1 MIEAE
6 AYLESIRALD
16 ARIQMKIRQIQSLR
30 DSLTSI
36 YVSTDSERVSH
47 TPNVDLMADTVA
59 TIIRIENEIDKQTSE
74 LFDKKQRI
82 ICLLDRLKAE
92 SANVL
97 SGYYIEGKSTKELSN
112 SLFMTR
118 RQVQRKINKAIEE
131 FQTVLN
137 YPDKQQRNDDDNCPV
152 CHNFRWL

>member
-82 ICLLDRLKAE
+82 ICLLDRLKVE

-137 YPDKQQRNDDDNCPV
+137 YPDKQQRND
-152 CHNFRWL
+152 

>member
-137 YPDKQQRNDDDNCPV
+137 YPDKQQRND
-152 CHNFRWL
+152 

>member
-82 ICLLDRLKAE
+82 IGLLDRLKAE

-137 YPDKQQRNDDDNCPV
+137 YPDKQQRND
-152 CHNFRWL
+152 

>member
-74 LFDKKQRI
+74 LFDKKQRT

-137 YPDKQQRNDDDNCPV
+137 YPDKQQRND
-152 CHNFRWL
+152 

>member
-137 YPDKQQRNDDDNCPV
+137 YPDKQQRHD
-152 CHNFRWL
+152 